1 MISRIQNVKICQILP
16 SQAVRDWQVQFGEGR
31 AGPLL
36 CNAVWDLV
44 SNNTVKFSV
53 QSTRISGSWTF
64 TNKTMDEED
73 RLQAGEVNT
82 VTWNTFAWT
91 VYWQDTGH
99 HCRCIPSPVLIL
111 SKSPAAAGT
120 SPLHWSHWGDTEIS
134 SLYLWWRPPSDRQQH
149 VSSLS
154 LSLSLVSCD
163 WNIPTVA
170 HRLLTDCTSLH
181 TAGPAL
187 QTAADNQPCM
197 TLNTWQLLSGRLLTA
212 DCARPGCS
220 PLYRRLYGVQYTPHV
235 SLHSIDQHIRR
246 SPPLRQSRWRGW
258 SSVQCPARAA
268 PVLQRGHLTGTSRHS
283 VGLFTAGHQ
292 QKLSQHFIILQHRR
306 FVVLTVSQWWHIN
319 VSQLISSLLMEAYSV
334 YCCAVWSLV
343 SQLRPG
349 FL

>member
-1 MISRIQNVKICQILP
+1 MSKSAKFCHLKLWEIDRFSLEKAELVLSFVMPCEISWVITLSSSVSSPHVSLAPEHSQIKQWTRKTSGWRSQHRNLKYICLDCLLAGHRPPLQVYPVPRVNIIKVPCSCWHVSPPLE
-16 SQAVRDWQVQFGEGR
+16 SLGRHRNFLFIFVVTAAVRQT
-31 AGPLL
+31 A
-36 CNAVWDLV
+36 
-44 SNNTVKFSV
+44 
-53 QSTRISGSWTF
+53 TR
-64 TNKTMDEED
+64 
-73 RLQAGEVNT
+73 L
-82 VTWNTFAWT
+82 
-91 VYWQDTGH
+91 
-99 HCRCIPSPVLIL
+99 
-111 SKSPAAAGT
+111 
-120 SPLHWSHWGDTEIS
+120 
-134 SLYLWWRPPSDRQQH
+134 
-149 VSSLS
+149 LS

-268 PVLQRGHLTGTSRHS
+268 PVLQRDHLTGTSRHS

-306 FVVLTVSQWWHIN
+306 LVVLTVSQWWHIN